1 MNKKE
6 LKMQRVLLMDLLT
19 KVAYELAVVIDEKR
33 LLWMLGYKYNKPSA
47 WADLLELWVE
57 LGFSEN
63 ALQMTNERDKC
74 VLVSVTS
81 AICPMKEWS
90 EADTD

>member
-1 MNKKE
+1 MGKKKD
-6 LKMQRVLLMDLLT
+6 LNMQRVLLMDLLT

-57 LGFSEN
+57 LGFQEGT
-63 ALQMTNERDKC
+63 LYMTDEREKC

-90 EADTD
+90 EA